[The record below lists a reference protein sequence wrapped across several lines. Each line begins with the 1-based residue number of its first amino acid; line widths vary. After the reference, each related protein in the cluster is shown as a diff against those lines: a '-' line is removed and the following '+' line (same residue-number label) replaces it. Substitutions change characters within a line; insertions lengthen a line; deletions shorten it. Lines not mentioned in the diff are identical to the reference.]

1 MLKNE
6 FLCQLENETDLSAY
20 TSRHSGDKTVA
31 YKTVNG
37 EKINLS
43 VFFPENFES
52 EEKLKTLIIIHG
64 GGWSSHKIFDDQ
76 NGLWQGDYLGF
87 LARYYADKGLL
98 CVSVDYRLARNDAQ
112 EKDYQLT
119 DLYSDCC
126 DAVKYIY
133 NIKDELKID
142 ENDVSILGESAGG
155 YLAAAVVTLPFIKLP
170 FKFKKAYLINA
181 ITNLYDHW
189 HKAVP
194 QNTDFE
200 PLKDLSEEER
210 TKALSPLDNITSC
223 GFETVLVHGD
233 CDTCVDPTQSRK
245 FHEKSLETGNVSK
258 LYRLPNTGHAFL
270 LEEYTTQK
278 KATAAAIKILDKEIL

>member
-43 VFFPENFES
+43 VFYPKNFES

-64 GGWSSHKIFDDQ
+64 GGWTSHKIFDDQ

-112 EKDYQLT
+112 EKDYQLI
-119 DLYSDCC
+119 DLYTDCC
-126 DAVKYIY
+126 DAVKY
-133 NIKDELKID
+133 
-142 ENDVSILGESAGG
+142 G

-194 QNTDFE
+194 QSTDFE
-200 PLKDLSEEER
+200 PLIDLNEEER
-210 TKALSPLDNITSC
+210 TRALSPLDNIAASAP
-223 GFETVLVHGD
+223 ETVLVHGD

-258 LYRLPNTGHAFL
+258 LYRLPDTGHAFL

-278 KATAAAIKILDKEIL
+278 RATAAAIKILDKEIL